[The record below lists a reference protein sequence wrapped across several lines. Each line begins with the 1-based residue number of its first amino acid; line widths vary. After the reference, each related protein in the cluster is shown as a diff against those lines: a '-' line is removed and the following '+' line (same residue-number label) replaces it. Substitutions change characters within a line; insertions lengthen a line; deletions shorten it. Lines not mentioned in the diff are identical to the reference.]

1 MQETENKQKKSHE
14 RKSINRRF
22 FNNPKGM
29 YRDFKGSN
37 IRLEKILTK
46 DEVQLFW
53 QNIWQR
59 ETKFNKIA
67 ESLGILERTYCKN
80 IPTKCKR
87 KRKNLDKIIN
97 DMQLN
102 KSTGRD
108 LITSFWYKKLYFY
121 RGKLTKL
128 YQRNISH
135 RGYHKQELSCSSKMK
150 LPTSR
155 KIIDLCHA

>member
-14 RKSINRRF
+14 RKSINRRS

-67 ESLGILERTYCKN
+67 EWLGILERTYCEN

-108 LITSFWYKKLYFY
+108 LITSF
-121 RGKLTKL
+121 
-128 YQRNISH
+128 
-135 RGYHKQELSCSSKMK
+135 
-150 LPTSR
+150 
-155 KIIDLCHA
+155 